1 MKQKKINTSR
11 LHKTTAEKHTKHIFR
26 DRIVPAK
33 KKPPRKDT
41 TTTVKQ
47 IKQTLD
53 SHNSTNET
61 SKANRKSTE
70 YKTTFIF

>member
-1 MKQKKINTSR
+1 MKQKNPTSR

-33 KKPPRKDT
+33 KNLPRIDT

-53 SHNSTNET
+53 NSTSET
-61 SKANRKSTE
+61 NKANRNSTE